1 MGNSVIIFTSDHG
14 DGVGAHH
21 WNQKSALYEEVV
33 NVPLIIVCR
42 IKACRGRV
50 ASIGEQW
57 SGFLHLYVS
66 GVVLI
71 FPMDYAVCPMRLLQ
85 KVVTLVGHIRL
96 I

>member
-1 MGNSVIIFTSDHG
+1 MEWI
-14 DGVGAHH
+14 
-21 WNQKSALYEEVV
+21 
-33 NVPLIIVCR
+33 
-42 IKACRGRV
+42 
-50 ASIGEQW
+50 
-57 SGFLHLYVS
+57 FLHLYVS